1 MNRQEL
7 LDEQLARAWD
17 AGVLAAF
24 DVVADTVDQQGLL
37 DEIKRRFVTEL
48 EMKDYAALV
57 EQLEQCNAYYE
68 ETLR

>member
-1 MNRQEL
+1 MDLQEL
-7 LDEQLARAWD
+7 LDDQFDRAWD

-24 DVVADTVDQQGLL
+24 AVVADMVEQQGLL
-37 DEIKRRFVTEL
+37 DAIKQRFVTEL

-68 ETLR
+68 EIE